1 MRDLETGQ
9 GSRDHDLFR
18 ETVGLIRDSGLDIL
32 INLTA
37 GMGGDLIVD
46 DEDPSKMGA
55 GSDMVN
61 AETRMAHVEAL
72 RPDIATLDCGSINFS
87 DNNYLHVQT
96 PNM

>member
-1 MRDLETGQ
+1 MSFANIEEAIEDIRQ
-9 GSRDHDLFR
+9 GRM
-18 ETVGLIRDSGLDIL
+18 VIV
-32 INLTA
+32 
-37 GMGGDLIVD
+37 VD

-87 DNNYLHVQT
+87 DDKTVGCCAAPDKPRQLLISLVWLVCIRRA
-96 PNM
+96 